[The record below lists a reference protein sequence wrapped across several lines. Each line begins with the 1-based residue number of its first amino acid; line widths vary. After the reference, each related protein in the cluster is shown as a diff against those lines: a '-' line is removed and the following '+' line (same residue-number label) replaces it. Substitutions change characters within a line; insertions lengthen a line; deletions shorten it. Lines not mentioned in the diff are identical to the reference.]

1 MKEVSLTVRVKD
13 AVRNYV
19 IVAVLVLTALSQS

>member
-19 IVAVLVLTALSQS
+19 TVAVLVLTALSQS